1 MIQANTHLTTS
12 KQWVGNPVEL
22 SEGKAVVELETQ
34 DAMAVD
40 EHQLVHGGFI
50 FGLADY
56 AAMLA
61 INHPNVV
68 LGGSSNRFLKPVV
81 AGERVC
87 ATANLVREEGK
98 KKIVEVTVE
107 RGEDTV
113 FTGEFICFIP
123 EKHVLS

>member
-1 MIQANTHLTTS
+1 MVQANTHLTTS
-12 KQWVGNPVEL
+12 KQWVGNPIEL
-22 SEGKAVVELETQ
+22 SEGKAIVELETQ
-34 DAMAVD
+34 EDMAVD
-40 EHQLVHGGFI
+40 KHQLVHGGFI

-81 AGERVC
+81 AGEKVC
-87 ATANLVREEGK
+87 ATAVLAREEGK
-98 KKIVEVTVE
+98 KKIVEVKVE

>member
-1 MIQANTHLTTS
+1 MIQLNTHLKTS

-22 SEGKAVVELETQ
+22 SEGKAVVELETES
-34 DAMAVD
+34 AMAVD
-40 EHQLVHGGFI
+40 DYNLVHGGFI
-50 FGLADY
+50 FGLADF
-56 AAMLA
+56 AAMLS

-81 AGERVC
+81 AGEKVV
-87 ATANLVREEGK
+87 ATAILAREEGK
-98 KKIVEVTVE
+98 KKIVEVTVC

-123 EKHVLS
+123 PKHVLA

>member
-1 MIQANTHLTTS
+1 MVEANTHLNTS

-22 SEGKAVVELETQ
+22 SEGKAIVELETQ
-34 DAMAVD
+34 EAMAVD
-40 EHQLVHGGFI
+40 EHNLVHGGFV

-81 AGERVC
+81 AGEKVI
-87 ATANLVREEGK
+87 ATATLAREEGK

-107 RGEDTV
+107 RGEEAV

>member
-1 MIQANTHLTTS
+1 MVQADTHSRTS

-22 SEGKAVVELETQ
+22 SAGKAIVELKTLDE
-34 DAMAVD
+34 MAVD
-40 EHQLVHGGFI
+40 SHDLVHGGFI

-81 AGERVC
+81 AGETVI
-87 ATANLVREEGK
+87 ATAQLAK
-98 KKIVEVTVE
+98 KKAK
-107 RGEDTV
+107 R
-113 FTGEFICFIP
+113 
-123 EKHVLS
+123 KLSKSK

>member
-1 MIQANTHLTTS
+1 MVQANTHLTTS

-22 SEGKAVVELETQ
+22 AEGKAVVELETLES
-34 DAMAVD
+34 MAVD
-40 EHQLVHGGFI
+40 EHHLVHGGFI

-68 LGGSSNRFLKPVV
+68 LGGSSNSFLKPVV
-81 AGERVC
+81 AGEKVS
-87 ATANLVREEGK
+87 ATANLVREDGK

-107 RGEDTV
+107 RGDDTV